1 LPTEHTE
8 DTEGTRQARDTGN
21 RDYFRVFRVFR
32 GNFSFMKS
40 AYELAMERLSKSDPA
55 QGKPLTPAQKA
66 RLAELDKIYQGKW
79 AEREI
84 FLKKQLDEAYTAQK
98 AEEVTKIQKQLAH
111 ERARIDEER
120 DEEKERVRRE
130 K

>member
-1 LPTEHTE
+1 
-8 DTEGTRQARDTGN
+8 
-21 RDYFRVFRVFR
+21 
-32 GNFSFMKS
+32 MKS
-40 AYELAMERLSKSDPA
+40 AYELAMERLAKSDPA

-84 FLKKQLDEAYTAQK
+84 LLKKQLDEAYTAQK

-130 K
+130 SKAQR